1 MTLIFIQ
8 GHSLRNQTLSIFL
21 QIKVSIWMKFSMLP
35 QAAGLLKLMLNL
47 FWRSTVQGRE
57 LRWLDFIMCS
67 FKIVMCQDTYEPICC
82 KLGVMLNTTA
92 TLFDSSLND
101 FDVTQG
107 HRVTRKLEFVQSFC
121 CKIVWSNWNICDGWL
136 CKGDDHEEV
145 P

>member
-1 MTLIFIQ
+1 MITETTKLYILIPAWMTLIFIQ
-8 GHSLRNQTLSIFL
+8 GHSLRNQTLSISL

-57 LRWLDFIMCS
+57 LRWLDFIMYS

-92 TLFDSSLND
+92 TLFDSNSND
-101 FDVTQG
+101 FDVHSRSQG
-107 HRVTRKLEFVQSFC
+107 SEKARACAVIL
-121 CKIVWSNWNICDGWL
+121 L
-136 CKGDDHEEV
+136 
-145 P
+145 